1 MVLKHPPNGL
11 RDSETKKTTKAKKAT
26 KAKKTTKAKTS
37 TIKEM
42 PAWDS
47 PEAKDLYVEYMQAKI
62 ADPEWVYGT
71 ALPKGFIPDAKSNT
85 GH

>member
-1 MVLKHPPNGL
+1 MYNMT
-11 RDSETKKTTKAKKAT
+11 DSEAKKTTKTKKTKKTKKTTKTKK
-26 KAKKTTKAKTS
+26 S
-37 TIKEM
+37 QVKEM

-47 PEAKDLYVEYMQAKI
+47 PEAKALYVEYMQAKI
-62 ADPEWVYGT
+62 ADSDWIYGT

>member
-1 MVLKHPPNGL
+1 MYNMA
-11 RDSETKKTTKAKKAT
+11 DSE
-26 KAKKTTKAKTS
+26 AKKTTKTTKTKKKTTKTKKS
-37 TIKEM
+37 QVKEM

-47 PEAKDLYVEYMQAKI
+47 PEAKALYVEYMQAKI
-62 ADPEWVYGT
+62 ADSDWIYGT

>member
-1 MVLKHPPNGL
+1 MA
-11 RDSETKKTTKAKKAT
+11 DSETKKTTKAKKAT

-47 PEAKDLYVEYMQAKI
+47 PEAKALYVQYMQAKI
-62 ADPEWVYGT
+62 ADSDWIYGT

>member
-1 MVLKHPPNGL
+1 MT
-11 RDSETKKTTKAKKAT
+11 DSETKKTTKAKKAT

-47 PEAKDLYVEYMQAKI
+47 PEAKALYVQYMQAKI
-62 ADPEWVYGT
+62 ADSDWIYGT

>member
-1 MVLKHPPNGL
+1 MA
-11 RDSETKKTTKAKKAT
+11 DSETKKAT

-47 PEAKDLYVEYMQAKI
+47 PEAKALYVQYMQAKI
-62 ADPEWVYGT
+62 ADSDWIYGT

>member
-1 MVLKHPPNGL
+1 MA
-11 RDSETKKTTKAKKAT
+11 DSETKKITKAKKAT

-47 PEAKDLYVEYMQAKI
+47 PEAKALYVQYMQAKI
-62 ADPEWVYGT
+62 ADSDWIYGT

>member
-1 MVLKHPPNGL
+1 
-11 RDSETKKTTKAKKAT
+11 
-26 KAKKTTKAKTS
+26 
-37 TIKEM
+37 M

-47 PEAKDLYVEYMQAKI
+47 PEAKTLYVEYIQAKI
-62 ADPEWVYGT
+62 ADPDWIYGT

>member
-1 MVLKHPPNGL
+1 MA
-11 RDSETKKTTKAKKAT
+11 DSEVKEDKPKKAKKVTKAKKS
-26 KAKKTTKAKTS
+26 KA
-37 TIKEM
+37 KEM

-47 PEAKDLYVEYMQAKI
+47 TEAKDLYVEYMQAKI

>member
-1 MVLKHPPNGL
+1 MYNMA
-11 RDSETKKTTKAKKAT
+11 DSEAKKTTKTTKTKKTKKTTK
-26 KAKKTTKAKTS
+26 TTKS
-37 TIKEM
+37 QVKEM

-47 PEAKDLYVEYMQAKI
+47 PEAKALYVEYMQAKI
-62 ADPEWVYGT
+62 ADSDWIYGT

>member
-1 MVLKHPPNGL
+1 MYNMA
-11 RDSETKKTTKAKKAT
+11 DSEAKKTTKAKKTA
-26 KAKKTTKAKTS
+26 KAKKSKV
-37 TIKEM
+37 KEM

-47 PEAKDLYVEYMQAKI
+47 PEAKALYVEYMQAKI
-62 ADPEWVYGT
+62 ADSDWIYGT

>member
-1 MVLKHPPNGL
+1 MA
-11 RDSETKKTTKAKKAT
+11 DSETKKITKAKKAT

-47 PEAKDLYVEYMQAKI
+47 PEAKALYVQYMQAKI
-62 ADPEWVYGT
+62 ADSDWIYGT
-71 ALPKGFIPDAKSNT
+71 ALPKGFIPDATSNT